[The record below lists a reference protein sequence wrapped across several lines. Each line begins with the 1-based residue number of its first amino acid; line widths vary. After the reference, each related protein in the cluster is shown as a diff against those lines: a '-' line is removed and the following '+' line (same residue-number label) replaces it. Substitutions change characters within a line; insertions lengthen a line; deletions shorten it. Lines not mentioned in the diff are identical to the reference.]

1 MAGRSNHE
9 RVIVNVPEPVQA
21 ELPVSIQVPVI
32 VDHVVLPEV
41 SVVPVAVPVIDIELP
56 PDCTV
61 NVKFA
66 VVLVVVVE
74 VTSNV
79 PLAVSP
85 VTGKQGPVVRKL
97 KEVTLSA
104 PLVSTENDVWK
115 LKTPTPASVPI
126 NADSQVPFAAVTVAG
141 VLLPQPLIVSSS
153 ASNTRTAT
161 FFMNLP
167 RVRKLN
173 AKIAKMQAAEEGMHQ
188 RPLSDS

>member
-1 MAGRSNHE
+1 VAGRSNHD

-32 VDHVVLPEV
+32 VDHVVLPEA
-41 SVVPVAVPVIDIELP
+41 SVVPVAVPVIDSELP

-66 VVLVVVVE
+66 EVLVVVVE

-97 KEVTLSA
+97 K
-104 PLVSTENDVWK
+104 
-115 LKTPTPASVPI
+115 
-126 NADSQVPFAAVTVAG
+126 
-141 VLLPQPLIVSSS
+141 
-153 ASNTRTAT
+153 
-161 FFMNLP
+161 
-167 RVRKLN
+167 
-173 AKIAKMQAAEEGMHQ
+173 
-188 RPLSDS
+188 

>member
-1 MAGRSNHE
+1 MAGRSNHD

-66 VVLVVVVE
+66 VLVVVAE

-97 KEVTLSA
+97 KYVTLSA
-104 PLVSTENDVWK
+104 PLVSTENDVRK

-141 VLLPQPLIVSSS
+141 VLLPQPLTVSSS